1 MLHLVAMLIRAVVT
15 SRVVTALVAWLGKLL
30 TRALARQ
37 LQIPEALVH
46 SAGLYVYAQIDTF
59 ERQLLHGLLGRSR

>member
-1 MLHLVAMLIRAVVT
+1 MLHIVAMLIRAVVT

-30 TRALARQ
+30 TRAVARQ

-46 SAGLYVYAQIDTF
+46 ATGLYLCARIDSF
-59 ERQLLHGLLGRSR
+59 ERQLLHGLLGWR

>member
-30 TRALARQ
+30 TRAVARQ
-37 LQIPEALVH
+37 LQVPETLVH
-46 SAGLYVYAQIDTF
+46 TAGLYLYARIDTF
-59 ERQLLHGLLGRSR
+59 ERQLLHGLLGWR